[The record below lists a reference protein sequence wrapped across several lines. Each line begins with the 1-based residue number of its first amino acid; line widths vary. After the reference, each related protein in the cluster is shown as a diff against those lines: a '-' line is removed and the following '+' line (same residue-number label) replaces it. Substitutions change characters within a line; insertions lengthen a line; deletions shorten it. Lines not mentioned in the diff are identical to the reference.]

1 MQGLQTG
8 AFEAVL
14 IEPGFQRRQRAQD
27 ADTRAFPAALPHMAD
42 HGVDH
47 VHEAHGPPGR
57 VELFEGRVQYPR
69 AVGSVAGHTDDG
81 RSGPRQFRH
90 DVPYGLAGIVRRL
103 AEQEGGRSPIRSG
116 KE

>member
-47 VHEAHGPPGR
+47 VHEAHGPP
-57 VELFEGRVQYPR
+57 VALSFSR
-69 AVGSVAGHTDDG
+69 AASNILGLWAVLQGIPMTVA
-81 RSGPRQFRH
+81 PAAP
-90 DVPYGLAGIVRRL
+90 VP
-103 AEQEGGRSPIRSG
+103 P
-116 KE
+116 